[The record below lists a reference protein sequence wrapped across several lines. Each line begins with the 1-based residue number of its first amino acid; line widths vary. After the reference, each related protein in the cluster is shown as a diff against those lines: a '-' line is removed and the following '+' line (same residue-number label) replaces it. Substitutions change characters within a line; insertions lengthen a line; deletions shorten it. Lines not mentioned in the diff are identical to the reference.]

1 MAVGLM
7 IGGIALL
14 GTVTAML
21 ASWLVAAVAAEK
33 EQADDLQGS
42 IRRLEAKID
51 RLSTSRYMT
60 LTKLT
65 PRPIESHRTSAA
77 IA

>member
-1 MAVGLM
+1 M

-21 ASWLVAAVAAEK
+21 ASWLVAAVAPKK

-51 RLSTSRYMT
+51 RLSTQQIHDFSQN
-60 LTKLT
+60 
-65 PRPIESHRTSAA
+65 
-77 IA
+77 